1 MVVTSLPGEVVPN
14 LMSKLQLAF
23 PSVEFISSD
32 SFYWSPR
39 KKIVHFVPEA
49 LINDAGNWSLLH
61 ELGHALLEHQ
71 TYISDFELVKLE
83 LAAWEK
89 AKVLAKKYDVSIPEE
104 HIQDCLDSYRE
115 WLYLRSTCPT
125 CMNSSQQID
134 AHTYSCFNCN
144 TNWNVSRSRQCRSYR
159 RKALA
164 QNKRTLVS

>member
-1 MVVTSLPGEVVPN
+1 MNLLGEAVPSLINELAG
-14 LMSKLQLAF
+14 AF
-23 PSVEFISSD
+23 PSIDFVDGD

-39 KKIVHFVPEA
+39 KQVVHFVSKA
-49 LINDAGNWSLLH
+49 LNSDTGNWSLLH

-71 TYISDFELVKLE
+71 TYASDFELVKLE

-89 AKVLAKKYDVSIPEE
+89 AKVLGRKYDVVIPED

-144 TNWNVSRSRQCRSYR
+144 TVWHVSRSRQCRSYR
-159 RKALA
+159 RKAFPK
-164 QNKRTLVS
+164 NKRTLVT